1 MKRGEIYDARLEPVE
16 GSEQGGTRPVIVV
29 SRDVINVYSPVV
41 LAVPC
46 TTYRP
51 QKTIYPTQVL
61 IQSPNGGLSKD
72 SLAMADQVRV
82 LSKTRLI
89 QLRGTLNQEIIQQL
103 NQALIIAL
111 DLL

>member
-1 MKRGEIYDARLEPVE
+1 MKRGEIYDARFEPVE

-61 IQSPNGGLSKD
+61 IQSPNGGLNKD